1 MGTADLL
8 KLAKAGALSAKQKGD
23 LKKKFLGRKKEL
35 TAEMKDV
42 DKGLK
47 TLGGKAKKRK
57 AKRRAKR

>member
-35 TAEMKDV
+35 SAEMKDI

-47 TLGGKAKKRK
+47 ALGGKAKK